1 MCLKMPSTR
10 SSTTHVLTPSQP
22 IVINI
27 CAVAGRYAPR
37 RPNAARESVI
47 WFTPV
52 REPMMQNAPKSAQ
65 PIALPIT
72 STSSV
77 STRLSPR
84 MTPSAPRIQLIGAML
99 APAQIQ
105 NCCSGVESRSA
116 AGTGAIPCV
125 SSRTSAACSAVAMPV
140 PPGGRRDSVGAIMR
154 PRPDV
159 RPAAGRRNYA
169 ARVPLVLRNGLV
181 DLGGG
186 RFERADVGIE
196 AGRVAT
202 VGARDDSARGEVL
215 DCSRF
220 AVVPGMVDAHAHSN
234 ENWFRGMWD
243 NLPLEP
249 WMLFSYPVLAA
260 PAQTA
265 DEIYVRT
272 LLGGIE
278 MLRSGATT
286 VVDFLY
292 DTEEALEPVVRAY
305 RDLGVRALIGLGYSD

>member
-1 MCLKMPSTR
+1 MAKPTTYFVAVPGWSTPKCPSRPSTR
-10 SSTTHVLTPSQP
+10 SSTTQVLTPSQP

-84 MTPSAPRIQLIGAML
+84 MTPSAPRIQLIGAIL

-116 AGTGAIPCV
+116 AGTGSIPWL
-125 SSRTSAACSAVAMPV
+125 SNRTSACSAVAIRCH
-140 PPGGRRDSVGAIMR
+140 PGVVVCVNAIMR

-159 RPAAGRRNYA
+159 FHARPSRIYGTSAA
-169 ARVPLVLRNGLV
+169 VVLKGGLGDV
-181 DLGGG
+181 GGG
-186 RFERADVGIE
+186 RFERTDLAIGDDGRIASNSLLQADG
-196 AGRVAT
+196 
-202 VGARDDSARGEVL
+202 L
-215 DCSRF
+215 DCARF
-220 AVVPGMVDAHAHSN
+220 AAV
-234 ENWFRGMWD
+234 
-243 NLPLEP
+243 
-249 WMLFSYPVLAA
+249 
-260 PAQTA
+260 
-265 DEIYVRT
+265 
-272 LLGGIE
+272 
-278 MLRSGATT
+278 
-286 VVDFLY
+286 
-292 DTEEALEPVVRAY
+292 
-305 RDLGVRALIGLGYSD
+305 